1 MKASLGRNRLMKAF
15 RFIPNIVLFSVLFLV
30 FWALPEETPAAP
42 ESSSAEASQQSPM
55 GLIKETIDKVISV
68 NKKLSGEE
76 NLKARRKELRAI
88 IEPYFDFKEMAKRS
102 LGANWNTITPTE
114 QDEFVSVFSELL
126 ARTYLSRIDN
136 VTTQLVSFE
145 KEEINHPK
153 AEVKTTINHK
163 GDSFPIDYKFLDES
177 GSWKVYDV
185 VIENIGLVANY
196 RNEFAGIIRKDKFSG
211 LMEKLRKKLD
221 SSEETSSKA

>member
-1 MKASLGRNRLMKAF
+1 MKNSLNRTKAI
-15 RFIPNIVLFSVLFLV
+15 RAIRLIPNIMLFALLLVV
-30 FWALPEETPAAP
+30 FWAIPEETPAAP
-42 ESSSAEASQQSPM
+42 ESTKAEAVQQTPL

-102 LGANWNTITPTE
+102 LGANWNTITPAE
-114 QDEFVSVFSELL
+114 QEDFVNVFSELL
-126 ARTYLSRIDN
+126 ARTYLSRIDT

-196 RNEFAGIIRKDKFSG
+196 RNEFAGIIRKDKFTG
-211 LMEKLRKKLD
+211 LMDKLRKKLD
-221 SSEETSSKA
+221 SSDETSTKA

>member
-15 RFIPNIVLFSVLFLV
+15 RFIPNVVLFSALFLV

-221 SSEETSSKA
+221 SSEKTSSKA